1 MNNLFLY
8 VDNHYI
14 AAAIRDD
21 NDVMKPVLPKTEDEF
36 YSLFFFED
44 TDHNRI
50 SYGEANKPNYYKKV
64 PHYYGGI
71 FRLIADNSKTFTLFD
86 RKQTFDKVFKESG
99 ILREWKDAVGE
110 DRDASRG
117 EQVNGFSNLFGIFG
131 NRGNTVEKD
140 RGPRG
145 DRQVATYISFAAD
158 VDYASRNVF
167 VDNILS
173 QEGFNVRER
182 SVPIEHLALEHAL
195 RLKRV
200 KKEGCYLVLNAYNE
214 QLHFSL
220 YRHQKK
226 SFVRLG
232 ENTLPGMG
240 TDPRARALVED
251 VVDKINNVQHF
262 LTTPEEKEK
271 EYCNL
276 GQYTDQW
283 LRQLNVVQGGRP
295 LQLLDVRLS
304 VVPNVYSVAVT
315 AGEINGR
322 TKKIVAD
329 VVNEVNNFVA
339 KTLPSGENICS
350 ILFLGDGFVNEQFN
364 LTLARSYRLEKE
376 DFVHFRR
383 SDLPAIVSVY
393 RQINLNQ
400 FSAESQK
407 HKHRGEQELIALRN
421 AQAEAERVREA
432 RRQAEEKALA
442 EAAARKGKEAYF
454 KAMDEVDE
462 HERKKEWAQML
473 EAAKAALELLPEDQH
488 AKEKLQR
495 ATQLLAEA
503 KVRNEQYQQT
513 LTQAQAA
520 QARGDWQDALS
531 HAKAAL
537 NVFPDSKVAKQL
549 YEQLAQKIEQLAH
562 IREHFATATA
572 FEQQG
577 NYRKALE
584 ELEKV
589 QRIDRNHPDLQPRM
603 STCRLKISER
613 ERKIFAMK
621 EEYTRATGRN
631 EHVKAAEC
639 ARRLA
644 AFLDPEQQSEWIARE
659 EQHKR
664 AAEAEQKQ
672 KEFIDDCTKH
682 YNKAWFDEDWAT
694 FVRYAEEVLRCR
706 KDDELA
712 ERVERAK
719 IRVRA
724 ERDRRQFEEALER
737 VKVLIADRNY
747 EEARRLLNALK
758 ADATTPQ
765 QQEIVTRL
773 FKLIFE
779 KEDQNNGSSA
789 GPTQQQGRMAR
800 HFKRIFEEADQNN
813 GFAAITLPEKGIV
826 ARLFKRI
833 SEEADQNNGFFAGPT
848 QQPAGQ
854 LQQGKDQSPQPAGQ
868 SSGIDD
874 PEGFFGKR
882 EAPKPAA
889 RPKKADAETKPT
901 PDNKQKKGAKNETNK
916 GYSLDEFNF

>member
-14 AAAIRDD
+14 AAAIRDE

-50 SYGEANKPNYYKKV
+50 SYGEANKPNYYNNI

-71 FRLIADNSKTFTLFD
+71 FRLIADNSKTFKLFD
-86 RKQTFDKVFKESG
+86 RKQTFDKVFKEAG
-99 ILREWKDAVGE
+99 ILREWKDAVGK
-110 DRDASRG
+110 DCATRDG
-117 EQVNGFSNLFGIFG
+117 
-131 NRGNTVEKD
+131 
-140 RGPRG
+140 
-145 DRQVATYISFAAD
+145 RQVVTYISFAAD

-173 QEGFNVRER
+173 QERFNVRER

-220 YRHQKK
+220 YRHQNK

-304 VVPNVYSVAVT
+304 VVPNVYSVTVT

-322 TKKIVAD
+322 TEKIVAD

-364 LTLARSYRLEKE
+364 LTFARSYSLQKE
-376 DFVHFRR
+376 DFVHFKR

-421 AQAEAERVREA
+421 AQAEAERVQEA

-473 EAAKAALELLPEDQH
+473 EAAKAALKLLPEDQQ
-488 AKEKLQR
+488 AKEKIQR

-503 KVRNEQYQQT
+503 KVRNEQYQQA
-513 LTQAQAA
+513 LSQAQAA

-549 YEQLAQKIEQLAH
+549 YEQLAQKIELLAH

-589 QRIDRNHPDLQPRM
+589 QRKDRNHPELPQRM
-603 STCRLKISER
+603 ADCRLKIR
-613 ERKIFAMK
+613 EQ
-621 EEYTRATGRN
+621 EENILRVKQEYALSA
-631 EHVKAAEC
+631 EKDHEKAA
-639 ARRLA
+639 AYAHQLVSL
-644 AFLDPEQQSEWIARE
+644 LDVELQAEWIARE

-672 KEFIDDCTKH
+672 KEFIDDCTKR
-682 YNKAWFDEDWAT
+682 YNEAWFDGDWAA

-706 KDDELA
+706 KDEELA

-719 IRVRA
+719 KRVRA
-724 ERDRRQFEEALER
+724 ELDRQQFEEALKR

-758 ADATTPQ
+758 ADATTPEQ
-765 QQEIVTRL
+765 LQIVRNL
-773 FKLIFE
+773 FSRIFDE
-779 KEDQNNGSSA
+779 EDQKKDPS
-789 GPTQQQGRMAR
+789 
-800 HFKRIFEEADQNN
+800 
-813 GFAAITLPEKGIV
+813 PE
-826 ARLFKRI
+826 
-833 SEEADQNNGFFAGPT
+833 P
-848 QQPAGQ
+848 QQPA
-854 LQQGKDQSPQPAGQ
+854 DQP
-868 SSGIDD
+868 SGIHNFGD
-874 PEGFFGKR
+874 FFGER

-889 RPKKADAETKPT
+889 RPKKADAETKPA
-901 PDNKQKKGAKNETNK
+901 PDDKQKKGAKDETKKGFSLNEF
-916 GYSLDEFNF
+916 DF

>member
-14 AAAIRDD
+14 AAAIRDE
-21 NDVMKPVLPKTEDEF
+21 NDVMKPVLPKTEDDF

-50 SYGEANKPNYYKKV
+50 SYGEANKSNYYKKV

-99 ILREWKDAVGE
+99 ILREWKDAVGK
-110 DRDASRG
+110 DCATRDG
-117 EQVNGFSNLFGIFG
+117 
-131 NRGNTVEKD
+131 
-140 RGPRG
+140 
-145 DRQVATYISFAAD
+145 RQVVTYISFAAD

-173 QEGFNVRER
+173 QEKFNVRER

-214 QLHFSL
+214 QLHLSL

-232 ENTLPGMG
+232 ENMLLGMG
-240 TDPRARALVED
+240 TDPRVRALVED
-251 VVDKINNVQHF
+251 IVDKINNVQHF
-262 LTTPEEKEK
+262 LTTPEQKEK
-271 EYCNL
+271 EYRNL
-276 GQYTDQW
+276 MQYAPQW
-283 LRQLNVVQGGRP
+283 LRQLDAVQGGRP
-295 LQLLDVRLS
+295 LQLLDVRFS
-304 VVPNVYSVAVT
+304 VVPNVYSVTVT

-322 TKKIVAD
+322 TEKIVAD

-364 LTLARSYRLEKE
+364 LTLARSYRLQKE
-376 DFVHFRR
+376 DFVHFRH

-393 RQINLNQ
+393 RQINLDQ

-421 AQAEAERVREA
+421 AQAEAERVQEA

-473 EAAKAALELLPEDQH
+473 EAAKAALKLLPEDQQ
-488 AKEKLQR
+488 AKEKIQR

-503 KVRNEQYQQT
+503 KVRNEQYQQA
-513 LTQAQAA
+513 LSQAQAA
-520 QARGDWQDALS
+520 QVRGDWQDALS

-549 YEQLAQKIEQLAH
+549 YEQLAQKIELLAH

-603 STCRLKISER
+603 VDCRLKIR
-613 ERKIFAMK
+613 EQEEKILRVK
-621 EEYTRATGRN
+621 QEYALSADQH
-631 EHVKAAEC
+631 EHEKAA
-639 ARRLA
+639 AYAHQLVSL
-644 AFLDPEQQSEWIARE
+644 LDVELQAEWIARE
-659 EQHKR
+659 EEHKKALETEKR
-664 AAEAEQKQ
+664 QQERLAEYK
-672 KEFIDDCTKH
+672 KE
-682 YNKAWFDEDWAT
+682 YNKAWFDDDYAR
-694 FVRYAEEVLRCR
+694 FIRYAEEALRIQP
-706 KDDELA
+706 DAELA

-719 IRVRA
+719 
-724 ERDRRQFEEALER
+724 ERLQSEQNHRKFEESIAK
-737 VKVLIADRNY
+737 VKIMIADRHY
-747 EEARRLLNALK
+747 REARTFLEALK
-758 ADATTPQ
+758 ADALAPEQ
-765 QQEIVTRL
+765 LKIVSNL
-773 FKLIFE
+773 F
-779 KEDQNNGSSA
+779 S
-789 GPTQQQGRMAR
+789 
-800 HFKRIFEEADQNN
+800 RIFEEEDRNSRTKPDSVQSHTRITGFSPAVDPFFEKESAKRPEPKSDDDFFDNRAAQNK
-813 GFAAITLPEKGIV
+813 EK
-826 ARLFKRI
+826 KNK
-833 SEEADQNNGFFAGPT
+833 SEED
-848 QQPAGQ
+848 
-854 LQQGKDQSPQPAGQ
+854 
-868 SSGIDD
+868 
-874 PEGFFGKR
+874 KR
-882 EAPKPAA
+882 
-889 RPKKADAETKPT
+889 
-901 PDNKQKKGAKNETNK
+901 
-916 GYSLDEFNF
+916 GYSLTDFDF

>member
-71 FRLIADNSKTFTLFD
+71 FRLIADNSKTFKLFD

-117 EQVNGFSNLFGIFG
+117 EQVNGVSNVFGLLFRKNVDTAG
-131 NRGNTVEKD
+131 KD
-140 RGPRG
+140 RAPRG
-145 DRQVATYISFAAD
+145 DCQVPTYISFAAD

-232 ENTLPGMG
+232 ENTLLGMG

-283 LRQLNVVQGGRP
+283 LRQLNAVQGGHP

-315 AGEINGR
+315 AGEVNGR

-339 KTLPSGENICS
+339 KTLSSGENICS

-495 ATQLLAEA
+495 ATHLLAEA
-503 KVRNEQYQQT
+503 KVRNEQYQQA

-603 STCRLKISER
+603 STCRLKISEQ
-613 ERKIFAMK
+613 
-621 EEYTRATGRN
+621 EENILRVKQEYVLSADRQ
-631 EHVKAAEC
+631 EHEKAA
-639 ARRLA
+639 AYAHQLVA
-644 AFLDPEQQSEWIARE
+644 LLDVEFQAEWIARE
-659 EQHKR
+659 EQHKKALETEKQQQER
-664 AAEAEQKQ
+664 LAEYR
-672 KEFIDDCTKH
+672 KE
-682 YNKAWFDEDWAT
+682 YNNAWFDGDYAH
-694 FVRYAEEVLRCR
+694 FIRYAEEALLIQPNA
-706 KDDELA
+706 ELA

-719 IRVRA
+719 
-724 ERDRRQFEEALER
+724 ERLQSEQDRQKFEEGIKK
-737 VKVLIADRNY
+737 VKIMIADRHY
-747 EEARRLLNALK
+747 QEARTLLKALK
-758 ADATTPQ
+758 AYATTPEQ
-765 QQEIVTRL
+765 LQIVRSL
-773 FKLIFE
+773 F
-779 KEDQNNGSSA
+779 S
-789 GPTQQQGRMAR
+789 
-800 HFKRIFEEADQNN
+800 RIFEEEDRNSRKKPELFRNYRRVSGFSSDEDPFFGEESAKRPEPKADDDFFGNRAAQNK
-813 GFAAITLPEKGIV
+813 EK
-826 ARLFKRI
+826 KNE
-833 SEEADQNNGFFAGPT
+833 SEEDKSGFSPADF
-848 QQPAGQ
+848 
-854 LQQGKDQSPQPAGQ
+854 
-868 SSGIDD
+868 
-874 PEGFFGKR
+874 
-882 EAPKPAA
+882 
-889 RPKKADAETKPT
+889 
-901 PDNKQKKGAKNETNK
+901 
-916 GYSLDEFNF
+916 EF

>member
-71 FRLIADNSKTFTLFD
+71 FRLIADNSKTFKLFD
-86 RKQTFDKVFKESG
+86 RKQTFDKVFKEAG

-110 DRDASRG
+110 DRDASSG
-117 EQVNGFSNLFGIFG
+117 EQVNGLSNLYGLFG
-131 NRGNTVEKD
+131 NRGYTAGKD
-140 RGPRG
+140 RAPRG
-145 DRQVATYISFAAD
+145 DRQVVTYISFAAD

-276 GQYTDQW
+276 GQYTDEW
-283 LRQLNVVQGGRP
+283 LRQLDAVQGGRP
-295 LQLLDVRLS
+295 LHLLDVRLS

-322 TKKIVAD
+322 TEKIVAD

-364 LTLARSYRLEKE
+364 LILARSYRLQKE
-376 DFVHFRR
+376 DFVHFKR

-393 RQINLNQ
+393 RQINLDQ

-462 HERKKEWAQML
+462 HERKKEWVQML
-473 EAAKAALELLPEDQH
+473 EAAKAALELLPKDQH
-488 AKEKLQR
+488 AEEKLQR
-495 ATQLLAEA
+495 ATHLLAEA

-589 QRIDRNHPDLQPRM
+589 QRIDRNHPELPQRM
-603 STCRLKISER
+603 ANCRLKISEQ
-613 ERKIFAMK
+613 
-621 EEYTRATGRN
+621 EENILRVKQEYALSADRQ
-631 EHVKAAEC
+631 EHEKAA
-639 ARRLA
+639 AYAHQLVA
-644 AFLDPEQQSEWIARE
+644 LLDVEFQAEWIARE

-672 KEFIDDCTKH
+672 KEFIDDCTKR
-682 YNKAWFDEDWAT
+682 YNEAWFDGDWAA

-706 KDDELA
+706 KDEELA

-719 IRVRA
+719 KRVRA
-724 ERDRRQFEEALER
+724 ELDRQQFEEALKR

-758 ADATTPQ
+758 ADATTPEQ
-765 QQEIVTRL
+765 LQIVRNL
-773 FKLIFE
+773 FSRIFDE
-779 KEDQNNGSSA
+779 EDQKKDPS
-789 GPTQQQGRMAR
+789 
-800 HFKRIFEEADQNN
+800 
-813 GFAAITLPEKGIV
+813 PE
-826 ARLFKRI
+826 
-833 SEEADQNNGFFAGPT
+833 PP
-848 QQPAGQ
+848 QQPA
-854 LQQGKDQSPQPAGQ
+854 DQP
-868 SSGIDD
+868 SGIHNFGD
-874 PEGFFGKR
+874 FFGER

-889 RPKKADAETKPT
+889 RPKKADAETKPA
-901 PDNKQKKGAKNETNK
+901 PDEKQKKGAKDETKKGFSLNEF
-916 GYSLDEFNF
+916 DF

>member
-71 FRLIADNSKTFTLFD
+71 FRLIADNSKTFKLFD

-110 DRDASRG
+110 DRDASSG
-117 EQVNGFSNLFGIFG
+117 EQVNGFSNLFGFFG
-131 NRGNTVEKD
+131 NRGYTTGKD
-140 RGPRG
+140 RAPRG
-145 DRQVATYISFAAD
+145 GRQVATYISFAAD

-173 QEGFNVRER
+173 QEGFNVCER

-240 TDPRARALVED
+240 TDPRVRALVED
-251 VVDKINNVQHF
+251 IVDKINNVQHF
-262 LTTPEEKEK
+262 LTTPEQKEK
-271 EYCNL
+271 EYYNL
-276 GQYTDQW
+276 MQYAPQW
-283 LRQLNVVQGGRP
+283 LRQLDAVQGGRP

-304 VVPNVYSVAVT
+304 VVPNVYSVTVT

-322 TKKIVAD
+322 TEKIVAD

-364 LTLARSYRLEKE
+364 LTFARSYSLQKE
-376 DFVHFRR
+376 DFVHFKR

-432 RRQAEEKALA
+432 RRQAEEKALV

-589 QRIDRNHPDLQPRM
+589 QRIDRNHPDLPQRM
-603 STCRLKISER
+603 ANCRLKISEQ
-613 ERKIFAMK
+613 
-621 EEYTRATGRN
+621 EENILRLKQEYDLSADRQ
-631 EHVKAAEC
+631 EHEKAA
-639 ARRLA
+639 AYAHQLVA
-644 AFLDPEQQSEWIARE
+644 LLDVELQAEWIARE
-659 EQHKR
+659 EQHKKALETEKQQQER
-664 AAEAEQKQ
+664 LAEYR
-672 KEFIDDCTKH
+672 KE
-682 YNKAWFDEDWAT
+682 YNKAWFDGDYAH
-694 FVRYAEEVLRCR
+694 FIRYAEEALRIQP
-706 KDDELA
+706 DAELA

-719 IRVRA
+719 
-724 ERDRRQFEEALER
+724 ERLQSEQDRRKFEEAIAK
-737 VKVLIADRNY
+737 VKIMIADRHY
-747 EEARRLLNALK
+747 PEARTLLEALK
-758 ADATTPQ
+758 ADATAPEQLQVVRT
-765 QQEIVTRL
+765 L
-773 FKLIFE
+773 F
-779 KEDQNNGSSA
+779 S
-789 GPTQQQGRMAR
+789 
-800 HFKRIFEEADQNN
+800 RIFEEGDRINRKKPDLFRNYRRIAGFSSDEKSFFREESAKRPEPKADDDFFSNRAAQNK
-813 GFAAITLPEKGIV
+813 EK
-826 ARLFKRI
+826 KNE
-833 SEEADQNNGFFAGPT
+833 SEEDKSGFSPADF
-848 QQPAGQ
+848 
-854 LQQGKDQSPQPAGQ
+854 
-868 SSGIDD
+868 
-874 PEGFFGKR
+874 
-882 EAPKPAA
+882 
-889 RPKKADAETKPT
+889 
-901 PDNKQKKGAKNETNK
+901 
-916 GYSLDEFNF
+916 EF

>member
-86 RKQTFDKVFKESG
+86 RKQTFDKVFKEAG

-110 DRDASRG
+110 DRDASSG
-117 EQVNGFSNLFGIFG
+117 EQVDGFSNLYGLLFRKNVDTAG
-131 NRGNTVEKD
+131 KD
-140 RGPRG
+140 RSPRG

-240 TDPRARALVED
+240 TDPRVRALVED
-251 VVDKINNVQHF
+251 IVDKINNVQHF
-262 LTTPEEKEK
+262 LTTPEQKEK
-271 EYCNL
+271 EYYNL
-276 GQYTDQW
+276 MQYAPQW
-283 LRQLNVVQGGRP
+283 LRQLDAVQGGRP

-304 VVPNVYSVAVT
+304 VVPNVYSVTVT

-322 TKKIVAD
+322 TEKIVAD

-364 LTLARSYRLEKE
+364 LTFARSYSLQKE
-376 DFVHFRR
+376 DFVHFKR

-421 AQAEAERVREA
+421 AQAEADRVREA

-495 ATQLLAEA
+495 ATHLLAEA

-613 ERKIFAMK
+613 ESEILAMK
-621 EEYTRATGRN
+621 QEYARAADRHDH
-631 EHVKAAEC
+631 EKAAEC

-672 KEFIDDCTKH
+672 KEFIDDCTKR
-682 YNKAWFDEDWAT
+682 YNKAWFDGDWAT

-706 KDDELA
+706 KDEELA

-719 IRVRA
+719 ERVRA
-724 ERDRRQFEEALER
+724 EQDRRQFEEALKR
-737 VKVLIADRNY
+737 VKVLIADRSY
-747 EEARRLLNALK
+747 EEAKKLLKALK
-758 ADATTPQ
+758 ADATAPQ
-765 QQEIVTRL
+765 QQGNVTRL
-773 FKLIFE
+773 FQRIFDE
-779 KEDQNNGSSA
+779 EDQNNGFS
-789 GPTQQQGRMAR
+789 P
-800 HFKRIFEEADQNN
+800 D
-813 GFAAITLPEKGIV
+813 P
-826 ARLFKRI
+826 
-833 SEEADQNNGFFAGPT
+833 P
-848 QQPAGQ
+848 QQPADRP
-854 LQQGKDQSPQPAGQ
+854 QQGKDQSPQPADQ
-868 SSGIDD
+868 PSGIHDLED
-874 PEGFFGKR
+874 FFDKR
-882 EAPKPAA
+882 ERPKPAA
-889 RPKKADAETKPT
+889 RPKKADAETKPA
-901 PDNKQKKGAKNETNK
+901 PEDKQKKDAKNEPKK
-916 GYSLDEFNF
+916 GFSLDEFNF

>member
-1 MNNLFLY
+1 M
-8 VDNHYI
+8 V
-14 AAAIRDD
+14 
-21 NDVMKPVLPKTEDEF
+21 
-36 YSLFFFED
+36 S
-44 TDHNRI
+44 
-50 SYGEANKPNYYKKV
+50 
-64 PHYYGGI
+64 
-71 FRLIADNSKTFTLFD
+71 
-86 RKQTFDKVFKESG
+86 SG
-99 ILREWKDAVGE
+99 IGGYTAG
-110 DRDASRG
+110 
-117 EQVNGFSNLFGIFG
+117 
-131 NRGNTVEKD
+131 KD
-140 RGPRG
+140 RAPRG
-145 DRQVATYISFAAD
+145 DRQVVTYISFAAD

-276 GQYTDQW
+276 GQYTDEW
-283 LRQLNVVQGGRP
+283 LRQLDAVQGGRP
-295 LQLLDVRLS
+295 LHLLDVRLS

-322 TKKIVAD
+322 TEKIVAD

-364 LTLARSYRLEKE
+364 LILARSYRLQKE
-376 DFVHFRR
+376 DFVHFKR

-393 RQINLNQ
+393 RQINLDQ

-462 HERKKEWAQML
+462 HERKKEWVQML
-473 EAAKAALELLPEDQH
+473 EAAKAALELLPKDQH
-488 AKEKLQR
+488 AEEKLQR
-495 ATQLLAEA
+495 ATHLLAEA

-589 QRIDRNHPDLQPRM
+589 QRIDRNHPELPQRM
-603 STCRLKISER
+603 ANCRLKISEQ
-613 ERKIFAMK
+613 
-621 EEYTRATGRN
+621 EENILRVKQEYALSADRQ
-631 EHVKAAEC
+631 EHEKAA
-639 ARRLA
+639 AYAHQLVA
-644 AFLDPEQQSEWIARE
+644 LLDVEFQAEWIARE

-672 KEFIDDCTKH
+672 KEFIDDCTKR
-682 YNKAWFDEDWAT
+682 YNEAWFDGDWAA

-706 KDDELA
+706 KDEELA

-719 IRVRA
+719 KRVRA
-724 ERDRRQFEEALER
+724 ELDRQQFEEALKR

-758 ADATTPQ
+758 ADATTPEQ
-765 QQEIVTRL
+765 LQIVRNL
-773 FKLIFE
+773 FSRIFDE
-779 KEDQNNGSSA
+779 EDQKKDPS
-789 GPTQQQGRMAR
+789 
-800 HFKRIFEEADQNN
+800 
-813 GFAAITLPEKGIV
+813 PE
-826 ARLFKRI
+826 
-833 SEEADQNNGFFAGPT
+833 PP
-848 QQPAGQ
+848 QQPA
-854 LQQGKDQSPQPAGQ
+854 DQP
-868 SSGIDD
+868 SGIHNFGD
-874 PEGFFGKR
+874 FFGER

-889 RPKKADAETKPT
+889 RPKKADAETKPA
-901 PDNKQKKGAKNETNK
+901 PDEKQKKGAKDETKKGFSLNEF
-916 GYSLDEFNF
+916 DF

>member
-86 RKQTFDKVFKESG
+86 RKQTFDKVFKEAG

-110 DRDASRG
+110 DRDASSG
-117 EQVNGFSNLFGIFG
+117 EQVDGFSNLYGLLFRKNVDTAG
-131 NRGNTVEKD
+131 KD
-140 RGPRG
+140 RSPRG

-240 TDPRARALVED
+240 TDPRVRALVED
-251 VVDKINNVQHF
+251 IVDKINNVQHF
-262 LTTPEEKEK
+262 LTTPEQKEK
-271 EYCNL
+271 EYYNL
-276 GQYTDQW
+276 MQYAPQW
-283 LRQLNVVQGGRP
+283 LRQLDAVQGGRP

-304 VVPNVYSVAVT
+304 VVPNVYSVTVT

-322 TKKIVAD
+322 TEKIVAD

-350 ILFLGDGFVNEQFN
+350 ILFLGNGFVNEQFN
-364 LTLARSYRLEKE
+364 LTFARSYSLQKE
-376 DFVHFRR
+376 DFVHFKR

-421 AQAEAERVREA
+421 AQAEADRVREA

-495 ATQLLAEA
+495 ATHLLAEA

-613 ERKIFAMK
+613 ESEILAMK
-621 EEYTRATGRN
+621 QEYARAADRHDH
-631 EHVKAAEC
+631 EKAAEC

-644 AFLDPEQQSEWIARE
+644 AFPDTEEQSEWIARE

-672 KEFIDDCTKH
+672 KEFIDDCTKR
-682 YNKAWFDEDWAT
+682 YNKAWFDGDWAA

-706 KDDELA
+706 KDEELA

-719 IRVRA
+719 ERVRA
-724 ERDRRQFEEALER
+724 ERDRRQFEQALER
-737 VKVLIADRNY
+737 AKVLITDGSYR
-747 EEARRLLNALK
+747 EARRLLEALK
-758 ADATTPQ
+758 ADAITPQ
-765 QQEIVTRL
+765 QQESVTRL

-779 KEDQNNGSSA
+779 KEDQNNG
-789 GPTQQQGRMAR
+789 
-800 HFKRIFEEADQNN
+800 
-813 GFAAITLPEKGIV
+813 
-826 ARLFKRI
+826 
-833 SEEADQNNGFFAGPT
+833 FFAGPT
-848 QQPAGQ
+848 QPPAGQ
-854 LQQGKDQSPQPAGQ
+854 PQQGKDQSQQPADQ
-868 SSGIDD
+868 SSGKG
-874 PEGFFGKR
+874 GFFDPFFGR

-889 RPKKADAETKPT
+889 RPEKADAEAKPV
-901 PDNKQKKGAKNETNK
+901 PDNKQKKGPKNETNK
-916 GYSLDEFNF
+916 GYSLNEFDF

>member
-21 NDVMKPVLPKTEDEF
+21 NDVMKPVLPKTEDDF

-71 FRLIADNSKTFTLFD
+71 FRLIADNSKTFTLFN
-86 RKQTFDKVFKESG
+86 RKQTFDKVFKEAG

-110 DRDASRG
+110 DCDASSG
-117 EQVNGFSNLFGIFG
+117 EQV
-131 NRGNTVEKD
+131 
-140 RGPRG
+140 P
-145 DRQVATYISFAAD
+145 TYISFAAD

-173 QEGFNVRER
+173 QEGFNVCER

-195 RLKRV
+195 RLKRA

-226 SFVRLG
+226 SFVRLE

-364 LTLARSYRLEKE
+364 LTLARSYRLQKE
-376 DFVHFRR
+376 DFVHFKR

-473 EAAKAALELLPEDQH
+473 EAAKAALKLLPEDQQ
-488 AKEKLQR
+488 AKEKIQR

-503 KVRNEQYQQT
+503 KVRNEQYQQA
-513 LTQAQAA
+513 LSQAQAA

-549 YEQLAQKIEQLAH
+549 YEQLAQKIELLAH

-589 QRIDRNHPDLQPRM
+589 QRIDRNHPELPQRM
-603 STCRLKISER
+603 ANCRLKISEQ
-613 ERKIFAMK
+613 
-621 EEYTRATGRN
+621 EENILRVKQEYALSA
-631 EHVKAAEC
+631 EKDHEKAA
-639 ARRLA
+639 AYAHQLVA
-644 AFLDPEQQSEWIARE
+644 LLDPEFQAEWIARE
-659 EQHKR
+659 EQHKKALETEKQQQER
-664 AAEAEQKQ
+664 LAEYR
-672 KEFIDDCTKH
+672 KE
-682 YNKAWFDEDWAT
+682 YNNAWFDEDYAH
-694 FVRYAEEVLRCR
+694 FIRYAEEALRIQPNA
-706 KDDELA
+706 ELA

-719 IRVRA
+719 
-724 ERDRRQFEEALER
+724 ERLQSEQDRQKFEEGIKK
-737 VKVLIADRNY
+737 VKIMIADRHY
-747 EEARRLLNALK
+747 QEARTLLEALK
-758 ADATTPQ
+758 AYATTPEQ
-765 QQEIVTRL
+765 LQIVRSL
-773 FKLIFE
+773 F
-779 KEDQNNGSSA
+779 S
-789 GPTQQQGRMAR
+789 
-800 HFKRIFEEADQNN
+800 RIFEEEDRNSRKKPELFRNYRRIAGFSSDEDPFFGEESAKRPEPKADDDFFGNRAAQNK
-813 GFAAITLPEKGIV
+813 EK
-826 ARLFKRI
+826 KNE
-833 SEEADQNNGFFAGPT
+833 SEEDKSGFSPADF
-848 QQPAGQ
+848 
-854 LQQGKDQSPQPAGQ
+854 
-868 SSGIDD
+868 
-874 PEGFFGKR
+874 
-882 EAPKPAA
+882 
-889 RPKKADAETKPT
+889 
-901 PDNKQKKGAKNETNK
+901 
-916 GYSLDEFNF
+916 EF

>member
-71 FRLIADNSKTFTLFD
+71 FRLIADNSKTFKLFD
-86 RKQTFDKVFKESG
+86 RKQTFDKVFKEAG

-117 EQVNGFSNLFGIFG
+117 EQVNGVSNLFGIFG
-131 NRGNTVEKD
+131 NRGYTTGKD
-140 RGPRG
+140 RAPGG

-240 TDPRARALVED
+240 TDPRVRALVED
-251 VVDKINNVQHF
+251 IVDKINNVQHF

-304 VVPNVYSVAVT
+304 VVPNVYSVTVT

-322 TKKIVAD
+322 TEKIVAD

-421 AQAEAERVREA
+421 AQAEADRVREA
-432 RRQAEEKALA
+432 RRQAEEKALV

-503 KVRNEQYQQT
+503 KVRNEQYQLT

-589 QRIDRNHPDLQPRM
+589 QRIDRNHPDLPQRM
-603 STCRLKISER
+603 ANCRLKISE
-613 ERKIFAMK
+613 
-621 EEYTRATGRN
+621 
-631 EHVKAAEC
+631 KAA
-639 ARRLA
+639 AYAHQLVA
-644 AFLDPEQQSEWIARE
+644 LLDVEFQAEWIARE
-659 EQHKR
+659 EQHKKALETEKQQQER
-664 AAEAEQKQ
+664 LAEYR
-672 KEFIDDCTKH
+672 KE
-682 YNKAWFDEDWAT
+682 YNNAWFDGDYAH
-694 FVRYAEEVLRCR
+694 FIRYAEEALLIQPNA
-706 KDDELA
+706 ELA

-719 IRVRA
+719 
-724 ERDRRQFEEALER
+724 ERLQSEQDRQKFEEGIKK
-737 VKVLIADRNY
+737 VKIMIADRHY
-747 EEARRLLNALK
+747 QEARTLLEGLK
-758 ADATTPQ
+758 AYATAPEQ
-765 QQEIVTRL
+765 LQVVRSL
-773 FKLIFE
+773 F
-779 KEDQNNGSSA
+779 S
-789 GPTQQQGRMAR
+789 
-800 HFKRIFEEADQNN
+800 RIFEEEDRNSRKKPDLFRNYRRIAGFSSDEDPFFGEESAKRPEPKAGDDFFSNRVVQNK
-813 GFAAITLPEKGIV
+813 EK
-826 ARLFKRI
+826 KNE
-833 SEEADQNNGFFAGPT
+833 SEEDKRGITG
-848 QQPAGQ
+848 
-854 LQQGKDQSPQPAGQ
+854 LSPEEN
-868 SSGIDD
+868 S
-874 PEGFFGKR
+874 FFGNESAKR
-882 EAPKPAA
+882 PEP
-889 RPKKADAETKPT
+889 KADDDFFSNRAAQ
-901 PDNKQKKGAKNETNK
+901 NKEKKNESEEDK
-916 GYSLDEFNF
+916 SGFSPADFEF

>member
-50 SYGEANKPNYYKKV
+50 SYGEANKPNYYMKV

-71 FRLIADNSKTFTLFD
+71 FRLIADNSKTFKLFD
-86 RKQTFDKVFKESG
+86 RKQTFDKVFKEAG

-117 EQVNGFSNLFGIFG
+117 EQVNGFSNLLGFFRKNVDTAG
-131 NRGNTVEKD
+131 KD
-140 RGPRG
+140 RAPRG
-145 DRQVATYISFAAD
+145 DCQVPTYISFAAD

-173 QEGFNVRER
+173 QEGFNVCER

-240 TDPRARALVED
+240 TDPRVRALVED
-251 VVDKINNVQHF
+251 IVDKINNVQHF
-262 LTTPEEKEK
+262 LTTPEQKEK
-271 EYCNL
+271 EYYNL
-276 GQYTDQW
+276 MQYAPQW
-283 LRQLNVVQGGRP
+283 LRQLDAVQGGRP

-304 VVPNVYSVAVT
+304 VVPNVYSVTVT

-322 TKKIVAD
+322 TEKIVAD

-364 LTLARSYRLEKE
+364 LTFARSYSLQKE
-376 DFVHFRR
+376 DFVHFKR

-473 EAAKAALELLPEDQH
+473 EAAKAALKLLPEDQQ
-488 AKEKLQR
+488 AKEKIQR

-503 KVRNEQYQQT
+503 KVRNEQYQQA
-513 LTQAQAA
+513 LSQAQAA

-549 YEQLAQKIEQLAH
+549 YEQLAQKIELLAH

-589 QRIDRNHPDLQPRM
+589 QRKDRNHPELPQRM
-603 STCRLKISER
+603 ADCRLKIR
-613 ERKIFAMK
+613 EQ
-621 EEYTRATGRN
+621 EENILRVKQEYALSA
-631 EHVKAAEC
+631 EKDHEKAA
-639 ARRLA
+639 AYAHQLVSL
-644 AFLDPEQQSEWIARE
+644 LDVELQAEWIARE

-672 KEFIDDCTKH
+672 KEFIDDCTKR
-682 YNKAWFDEDWAT
+682 YNEAWFDGDWAA

-706 KDDELA
+706 KDEELA

-719 IRVRA
+719 KRVRA
-724 ERDRRQFEEALER
+724 ELDRQQFEEALKR

-758 ADATTPQ
+758 ADATTPEQ
-765 QQEIVTRL
+765 LQIVRNL
-773 FKLIFE
+773 FSRIFDE
-779 KEDQNNGSSA
+779 EDQKKDPS
-789 GPTQQQGRMAR
+789 
-800 HFKRIFEEADQNN
+800 
-813 GFAAITLPEKGIV
+813 PE
-826 ARLFKRI
+826 
-833 SEEADQNNGFFAGPT
+833 P
-848 QQPAGQ
+848 QQPA
-854 LQQGKDQSPQPAGQ
+854 DQP
-868 SSGIDD
+868 SGIHNFGD
-874 PEGFFGKR
+874 FFGER

-889 RPKKADAETKPT
+889 RPKKADAETKPA
-901 PDNKQKKGAKNETNK
+901 PDDKQKKGAKDETKKGFSLNEF
-916 GYSLDEFNF
+916 DF

>member
-1 MNNLFLY
+1 MPRRAPCCFGEKKELRSLTLMNNLFLY

-21 NDVMKPVLPKTEDEF
+21 NDVMKPVLPKTEDDF

-64 PHYYGGI
+64 PHYYGRI

-110 DRDASRG
+110 DCDASSG
-117 EQVNGFSNLFGIFG
+117 EQV
-131 NRGNTVEKD
+131 
-140 RGPRG
+140 P
-145 DRQVATYISFAAD
+145 TYISFAAD

-220 YRHQKK
+220 YRHQKQ
-226 SFVRLG
+226 SFVRLE

-364 LTLARSYRLEKE
+364 LTLARSYRLQKE
-376 DFVHFRR
+376 DFVHFKR

-473 EAAKAALELLPEDQH
+473 EAAKAALKLLPEDQQ
-488 AKEKLQR
+488 AKEKIQR

-503 KVRNEQYQQT
+503 KVRNEQYQQA
-513 LTQAQAA
+513 LSQAQAA

-549 YEQLAQKIEQLAH
+549 YEQLAQKIELLAH

-589 QRIDRNHPDLQPRM
+589 QRIDRNHPELPQRM
-603 STCRLKISER
+603 ANCRLKISEQ
-613 ERKIFAMK
+613 
-621 EEYTRATGRN
+621 EENILRVKQEYALSA
-631 EHVKAAEC
+631 EKDHEKAA
-639 ARRLA
+639 AYAHQLVA
-644 AFLDPEQQSEWIARE
+644 LLDPEFQAEWIARE
-659 EQHKR
+659 EQHKKALETEKQQQER
-664 AAEAEQKQ
+664 LAEYR
-672 KEFIDDCTKH
+672 KE
-682 YNKAWFDEDWAT
+682 YNNAWFDEDYAH
-694 FVRYAEEVLRCR
+694 FIRYAEEALRIQPNA
-706 KDDELA
+706 ELA

-719 IRVRA
+719 
-724 ERDRRQFEEALER
+724 ERLQSEQDRQKFEEGIKK
-737 VKVLIADRNY
+737 VKIMIADRHY
-747 EEARRLLNALK
+747 QEARTLLEALK
-758 ADATTPQ
+758 AYATTPEQ
-765 QQEIVTRL
+765 LQIVRSL
-773 FKLIFE
+773 F
-779 KEDQNNGSSA
+779 S
-789 GPTQQQGRMAR
+789 
-800 HFKRIFEEADQNN
+800 RIFEEEDRNSRKKPELFRNYRRIAGFSSDEDPFFGEESAKRPEPKADDDFFGNRAAQNK
-813 GFAAITLPEKGIV
+813 EK
-826 ARLFKRI
+826 KNE
-833 SEEADQNNGFFAGPT
+833 SEEDKSGFSPADF
-848 QQPAGQ
+848 
-854 LQQGKDQSPQPAGQ
+854 
-868 SSGIDD
+868 
-874 PEGFFGKR
+874 
-882 EAPKPAA
+882 
-889 RPKKADAETKPT
+889 
-901 PDNKQKKGAKNETNK
+901 
-916 GYSLDEFNF
+916 EF

>member
-14 AAAIRDD
+14 AAAIRDE
-21 NDVMKPVLPKTEDEF
+21 NDVMKPVLPKTEDDF

-50 SYGEANKPNYYKKV
+50 SYGEANKSNYYKKV

-99 ILREWKDAVGE
+99 ILREWKDAVGK
-110 DRDASRG
+110 DCATRDG
-117 EQVNGFSNLFGIFG
+117 
-131 NRGNTVEKD
+131 
-140 RGPRG
+140 
-145 DRQVATYISFAAD
+145 RQVVTYISFAAD

-173 QEGFNVRER
+173 QEKFNVRER

-232 ENTLPGMG
+232 ENMLLGMG
-240 TDPRARALVED
+240 TDPRVRALVED
-251 VVDKINNVQHF
+251 IVDKINNVQHF
-262 LTTPEEKEK
+262 LTTPEQKEK
-271 EYCNL
+271 EYRNL
-276 GQYTDQW
+276 MQYAPQW
-283 LRQLNVVQGGRP
+283 LRQLDAVQGGRP
-295 LQLLDVRLS
+295 LQLLDVRFS
-304 VVPNVYSVAVT
+304 VVPNVYSVTVT

-322 TKKIVAD
+322 TEKIVAD

-364 LTLARSYRLEKE
+364 LTLARSYRLQKE
-376 DFVHFRR
+376 DFVHFRH

-393 RQINLNQ
+393 RQINLDQ

-421 AQAEAERVREA
+421 AQAEAERVQEA

-473 EAAKAALELLPEDQH
+473 EAAKAALKLLPEDQQ
-488 AKEKLQR
+488 AKEKIQR

-503 KVRNEQYQQT
+503 KVRNEQYQQA
-513 LTQAQAA
+513 LSQAQAA

-549 YEQLAQKIEQLAH
+549 YEQLAQKIELLAH

-603 STCRLKISER
+603 VDCRLKIR
-613 ERKIFAMK
+613 EQEEKILRVK
-621 EEYTRATGRN
+621 QEYALSADQH
-631 EHVKAAEC
+631 EHEKAA
-639 ARRLA
+639 AYAHQLVSL
-644 AFLDPEQQSEWIARE
+644 LDVELQAEWIARE
-659 EQHKR
+659 EEHKKALETEKR
-664 AAEAEQKQ
+664 QQERLAEYK
-672 KEFIDDCTKH
+672 KE
-682 YNKAWFDEDWAT
+682 YNKAWFDDDYAR
-694 FVRYAEEVLRCR
+694 FIRYAEEALRIQP
-706 KDDELA
+706 DAELA

-719 IRVRA
+719 
-724 ERDRRQFEEALER
+724 ERLQSEQNHRKFEESIAK
-737 VKVLIADRNY
+737 VKIMIADRHY
-747 EEARRLLNALK
+747 REARTFLEALK
-758 ADATTPQ
+758 ADALAPEQ
-765 QQEIVTRL
+765 LKIVSNL
-773 FKLIFE
+773 F
-779 KEDQNNGSSA
+779 S
-789 GPTQQQGRMAR
+789 
-800 HFKRIFEEADQNN
+800 RIFEEEDRNSRTKPDSVQSHTRITGFSPAVDPFFEKESAKRPEPKSDDDFFDNRAAQNK
-813 GFAAITLPEKGIV
+813 EK
-826 ARLFKRI
+826 KNK
-833 SEEADQNNGFFAGPT
+833 SEED
-848 QQPAGQ
+848 
-854 LQQGKDQSPQPAGQ
+854 K
-868 SSGIDD
+868 SGYALTDFD
-874 PEGFFGKR
+874 F
-882 EAPKPAA
+882 
-889 RPKKADAETKPT
+889 
-901 PDNKQKKGAKNETNK
+901 
-916 GYSLDEFNF
+916 

>member
-71 FRLIADNSKTFTLFD
+71 FRLIADNSKTFKLFD
-86 RKQTFDKVFKESG
+86 RKQTFDKVFKEAG

-117 EQVNGFSNLFGIFG
+117 EQVNGVSNLFGIFG
-131 NRGNTVEKD
+131 NRGYTTGKD
-140 RGPRG
+140 RAPGG

-240 TDPRARALVED
+240 TDPRVRALVED
-251 VVDKINNVQHF
+251 IVDKINNVQHF

-304 VVPNVYSVAVT
+304 VVPNVYSVTVT

-322 TKKIVAD
+322 TEKIVAD

-421 AQAEAERVREA
+421 AQAEADRVREA
-432 RRQAEEKALA
+432 RRQA
-442 EAAARKGKEAYF
+442 
-454 KAMDEVDE
+454 
-462 HERKKEWAQML
+462 
-473 EAAKAALELLPEDQH
+473 
-488 AKEKLQR
+488 
-495 ATQLLAEA
+495 
-503 KVRNEQYQQT
+503 
-513 LTQAQAA
+513 
-520 QARGDWQDALS
+520 
-531 HAKAAL
+531 
-537 NVFPDSKVAKQL
+537 
-549 YEQLAQKIEQLAH
+549 
-562 IREHFATATA
+562 
-572 FEQQG
+572 
-577 NYRKALE
+577 
-584 ELEKV
+584 
-589 QRIDRNHPDLQPRM
+589 
-603 STCRLKISER
+603 
-613 ERKIFAMK
+613 
-621 EEYTRATGRN
+621 
-631 EHVKAAEC
+631 
-639 ARRLA
+639 
-644 AFLDPEQQSEWIARE
+644 
-659 EQHKR
+659 
-664 AAEAEQKQ
+664 
-672 KEFIDDCTKH
+672 
-682 YNKAWFDEDWAT
+682 
-694 FVRYAEEVLRCR
+694 
-706 KDDELA
+706 
-712 ERVERAK
+712 
-719 IRVRA
+719 
-724 ERDRRQFEEALER
+724 
-737 VKVLIADRNY
+737 
-747 EEARRLLNALK
+747 
-758 ADATTPQ
+758 
-765 QQEIVTRL
+765 
-773 FKLIFE
+773 
-779 KEDQNNGSSA
+779 
-789 GPTQQQGRMAR
+789 
-800 HFKRIFEEADQNN
+800 
-813 GFAAITLPEKGIV
+813 
-826 ARLFKRI
+826 
-833 SEEADQNNGFFAGPT
+833 
-848 QQPAGQ
+848 
-854 LQQGKDQSPQPAGQ
+854 
-868 SSGIDD
+868 
-874 PEGFFGKR
+874 
-882 EAPKPAA
+882 
-889 RPKKADAETKPT
+889 
-901 PDNKQKKGAKNETNK
+901 
-916 GYSLDEFNF
+916 

>member
-71 FRLIADNSKTFTLFD
+71 FRLIADNSKTFKLFD
-86 RKQTFDKVFKESG
+86 RKQTFDKVFKEAG

-110 DRDASRG
+110 DRDASSG
-117 EQVNGFSNLFGIFG
+117 EQVNVFSNMFGLFG
-131 NRGNTVEKD
+131 NRGYTAGKD
-140 RGPRG
+140 RAPRG

-195 RLKRV
+195 RLKRA

-283 LRQLNVVQGGRP
+283 LRQLNAVQGGHP

-315 AGEINGR
+315 AGEVNGR

-495 ATQLLAEA
+495 ATHLLAEA

-577 NYRKALE
+577 NYHKALE

-621 EEYTRATGRN
+621 EEYTRATDRN

-644 AFLDPEQQSEWIARE
+644 AFLDPELQSEWIARE

-719 IRVRA
+719 IRVRD
-724 ERDRRQFEEALER
+724 ERNRRQFAEALER
-737 VKVLIADRNY
+737 VEVLITSGNY
-747 EEARRLLNALK
+747 GEARRLLKALE
-758 ADATTPQ
+758 ADAITPQ
-765 QQEIVTRL
+765 QKEIVKRL
-773 FKLIFE
+773 
-779 KEDQNNGSSA
+779 
-789 GPTQQQGRMAR
+789 
-800 HFKRIFEEADQNN
+800 FKRIFEEADRKK
-813 GFAAITLPEKGIV
+813 GFFAETTQQQGSI
-826 ARLFKRI
+826 ARLAQRI
-833 SEEADQNNGFFAGPT
+833 FEEADRKKGFFAEPT
-848 QQPAGQ
+848 QQSADQP
-854 LQQGKDQSPQPAGQ
+854 QQCKDQSQQPADQ
-868 SSGIDD
+868 PSGIDD
-874 PEGFFGKR
+874 PEGFFGNS
-882 EAPKPAA
+882 EAPQPTTPKNNGGDEAKPV
-889 RPKKADAETKPT
+889 
-901 PDNKQKKGAKNETNK
+901 PDNKQKKGVKNETNK

>member
-21 NDVMKPVLPKTEDEF
+21 NDVMKPVLPKTEDDF

-71 FRLIADNSKTFTLFD
+71 FRLIADNSKTFTLFN
-86 RKQTFDKVFKESG
+86 RKQTFDKVFKEAG

-110 DRDASRG
+110 DCDASSG
-117 EQVNGFSNLFGIFG
+117 EQV
-131 NRGNTVEKD
+131 
-140 RGPRG
+140 P
-145 DRQVATYISFAAD
+145 TYISFAAD

-173 QEGFNVRER
+173 QEGFNVCER

-195 RLKRV
+195 RLKRA

-226 SFVRLG
+226 SFVRLE

-339 KTLPSGENICS
+339 KTLPSGEKICS

-364 LTLARSYRLEKE
+364 LTLARSYRLQKE
-376 DFVHFRR
+376 DFVHFKR

-473 EAAKAALELLPEDQH
+473 EAAKAALKLLPEDQQ
-488 AKEKLQR
+488 AKEKIQR

-503 KVRNEQYQQT
+503 KVRNEQYQQA
-513 LTQAQAA
+513 LSQAQAA

-549 YEQLAQKIEQLAH
+549 YEQLAQKIELLAH

-589 QRIDRNHPDLQPRM
+589 QRIDRNHPELPQRM
-603 STCRLKISER
+603 ANCRLKISEQ
-613 ERKIFAMK
+613 
-621 EEYTRATGRN
+621 EENILRVKQEYALSA
-631 EHVKAAEC
+631 EKDHEKAA
-639 ARRLA
+639 AYAHQLVA
-644 AFLDPEQQSEWIARE
+644 LLDPEFQAEWIARE
-659 EQHKR
+659 EQHKKALETEKQQQER
-664 AAEAEQKQ
+664 LAEYR
-672 KEFIDDCTKH
+672 KE
-682 YNKAWFDEDWAT
+682 YNNAWFDEDYAH
-694 FVRYAEEVLRCR
+694 FIRYAEEALRIQPNA
-706 KDDELA
+706 ELA

-719 IRVRA
+719 
-724 ERDRRQFEEALER
+724 ERLQSEQDRQKFEEGIKK
-737 VKVLIADRNY
+737 VKIMIADRHY
-747 EEARRLLNALK
+747 QEARTLLEALK
-758 ADATTPQ
+758 AYATTPEQ
-765 QQEIVTRL
+765 LQIVRSL
-773 FKLIFE
+773 F
-779 KEDQNNGSSA
+779 S
-789 GPTQQQGRMAR
+789 
-800 HFKRIFEEADQNN
+800 RIFEEEDRNSRKKPELFRNYRRIAGFSSDEDPFFGEESAKRPEPKADDDFFGNRAAQNK
-813 GFAAITLPEKGIV
+813 EK
-826 ARLFKRI
+826 KNE
-833 SEEADQNNGFFAGPT
+833 SEEDKSGFSPADF
-848 QQPAGQ
+848 
-854 LQQGKDQSPQPAGQ
+854 
-868 SSGIDD
+868 
-874 PEGFFGKR
+874 
-882 EAPKPAA
+882 
-889 RPKKADAETKPT
+889 
-901 PDNKQKKGAKNETNK
+901 
-916 GYSLDEFNF
+916 EF

>member
-21 NDVMKPVLPKTEDEF
+21 NDVMKPVLPKTEDDF

-64 PHYYGGI
+64 PHYYGRI

-110 DRDASRG
+110 DCDASSG
-117 EQVNGFSNLFGIFG
+117 EQV
-131 NRGNTVEKD
+131 
-140 RGPRG
+140 P
-145 DRQVATYISFAAD
+145 TYISFAAD

-220 YRHQKK
+220 YRHQKQ

-240 TDPRARALVED
+240 TDPRVRALVED

-262 LTTPEEKEK
+262 LTTAEEKEK

-276 GQYTDQW
+276 AQYTAQW
-283 LRQLNVVQGGRP
+283 LRQLNAVQGGRP
-295 LQLLDVRLS
+295 LQLLDVRFS
-304 VVPNVYSVAVT
+304 VVPNVYSVTVT

-322 TKKIVAD
+322 TEKIVAD

-339 KTLPSGENICS
+339 KTLPSGEKICS

-364 LTLARSYRLEKE
+364 LTLARSYRLQKE
-376 DFVHFRR
+376 DFVHFKR

-495 ATQLLAEA
+495 ATHLLAEA
-503 KVRNEQYQQT
+503 KVRNEQYQQA
-513 LTQAQAA
+513 LSQAQAA

-549 YEQLAQKIEQLAH
+549 YEQLAQKIELLAH

-589 QRIDRNHPDLQPRM
+589 QRIDRNHPELPQRM
-603 STCRLKISER
+603 ADCRLKIR
-613 ERKIFAMK
+613 EQEEKILRVK
-621 EEYTRATGRN
+621 QEYDLSVDRQ
-631 EHVKAAEC
+631 EHEKAA
-639 ARRLA
+639 AYAHQLVA
-644 AFLDPEQQSEWIARE
+644 LLDVEFQAEWIVRE
-659 EQHKR
+659 EQHKK
-664 AAEAEQKQ
+664 ALETEQKQ
-672 KEFIDDCTKH
+672 QECLAEYRKE
-682 YNKAWFDEDWAT
+682 YNKAWFDGDYAH
-694 FVRYAEEVLRCR
+694 FIRYAEEALRIQP
-706 KDDELA
+706 DAELA

-719 IRVRA
+719 
-724 ERDRRQFEEALER
+724 ERLQSEQDRQKFEEGIKK
-737 VKVLIADRNY
+737 VKIMIADRHY
-747 EEARRLLNALK
+747 QEARTLLEALK
-758 ADATTPQ
+758 AYATTPEQ
-765 QQEIVTRL
+765 LQIVRSL
-773 FKLIFE
+773 F
-779 KEDQNNGSSA
+779 S
-789 GPTQQQGRMAR
+789 
-800 HFKRIFEEADQNN
+800 RIFEEEDRNSRKKPELFRNYRRIAGFSSDEDPFFGEESAKRPEPKADDDFFGNRAAQNK
-813 GFAAITLPEKGIV
+813 EK
-826 ARLFKRI
+826 KNE
-833 SEEADQNNGFFAGPT
+833 SEEDKSGFSPADF
-848 QQPAGQ
+848 
-854 LQQGKDQSPQPAGQ
+854 
-868 SSGIDD
+868 
-874 PEGFFGKR
+874 
-882 EAPKPAA
+882 
-889 RPKKADAETKPT
+889 
-901 PDNKQKKGAKNETNK
+901 
-916 GYSLDEFNF
+916 EF

>member
-14 AAAIRDD
+14 AAAIRDE

-86 RKQTFDKVFKESG
+86 RKQTFDKVFKEAG

-110 DRDASRG
+110 DRDASSG
-117 EQVNGFSNLFGIFG
+117 EQVDGFSNLYGLLFRKNVDTAG
-131 NRGNTVEKD
+131 KD
-140 RGPRG
+140 RSPRG

-240 TDPRARALVED
+240 TDPRVRALVED
-251 VVDKINNVQHF
+251 IVDKINNVQHF
-262 LTTPEEKEK
+262 LTTPEQKEK
-271 EYCNL
+271 EYYNL
-276 GQYTDQW
+276 MQYAPQW
-283 LRQLNVVQGGRP
+283 LRQLDAVQGGRP

-304 VVPNVYSVAVT
+304 VVPNVYSVTVT

-322 TKKIVAD
+322 TEKIVAD

-364 LTLARSYRLEKE
+364 LTFARSYSLQKE
-376 DFVHFRR
+376 DFVHFKR

-421 AQAEAERVREA
+421 AQAEADRVREA

-495 ATQLLAEA
+495 ATHLLAEA

-613 ERKIFAMK
+613 ESKILAMK
-621 EEYTRATGRN
+621 EEYTRATDRHDH
-631 EHVKAAEC
+631 EKAAEC

-644 AFLDPEQQSEWIARE
+644 AFPDSEEQSEWIARE

-672 KEFIDDCTKH
+672 KEFIDDCTKR
-682 YNKAWFDEDWAT
+682 YNKAWFDGDWAT

-706 KDDELA
+706 KDEELA

-719 IRVRA
+719 KRVRA
-724 ERDRRQFEEALER
+724 ELDRQQFEEALKR

-758 ADATTPQ
+758 ADATTPEQ
-765 QQEIVTRL
+765 LQIVRNL
-773 FKLIFE
+773 FSRIFDE
-779 KEDQNNGSSA
+779 EDQKKDPS
-789 GPTQQQGRMAR
+789 
-800 HFKRIFEEADQNN
+800 
-813 GFAAITLPEKGIV
+813 PE
-826 ARLFKRI
+826 
-833 SEEADQNNGFFAGPT
+833 PP
-848 QQPAGQ
+848 QQPA
-854 LQQGKDQSPQPAGQ
+854 DQP
-868 SSGIDD
+868 SGIHNFGD
-874 PEGFFGKR
+874 FFGER

-889 RPKKADAETKPT
+889 RPKKADAETKPA
-901 PDNKQKKGAKNETNK
+901 PDDKQKKGAKDETKKGFSLNEF
-916 GYSLDEFNF
+916 DF

>member
-14 AAAIRDD
+14 AAAIRDE

-86 RKQTFDKVFKESG
+86 RKQTFDKVFKEAG

-110 DRDASRG
+110 DRDASSG
-117 EQVNGFSNLFGIFG
+117 EQVDGFSNLYGLLFRKNVDTAG
-131 NRGNTVEKD
+131 KD
-140 RGPRG
+140 RSPRG

-240 TDPRARALVED
+240 TDPRVRALVED
-251 VVDKINNVQHF
+251 IVDKINNVQHF
-262 LTTPEEKEK
+262 LTTPEQKEK
-271 EYCNL
+271 EYYNL
-276 GQYTDQW
+276 MQYAPQW
-283 LRQLNVVQGGRP
+283 LRQLDAVQGGRP

-304 VVPNVYSVAVT
+304 VVPNVYSVTVT

-322 TKKIVAD
+322 TEKIVAD

-364 LTLARSYRLEKE
+364 LTFARSYSLQKE
-376 DFVHFRR
+376 DFVHFKR

-421 AQAEAERVREA
+421 AQAEADRVREA

-495 ATQLLAEA
+495 ATHLLAEA

-613 ERKIFAMK
+613 ESEILAMK
-621 EEYTRATGRN
+621 QEYARAADRHDH
-631 EHVKAAEC
+631 EKAAEC

-672 KEFIDDCTKH
+672 KEFIDDCTKR
-682 YNKAWFDEDWAT
+682 YNKAWFDGDWAT

-706 KDDELA
+706 KDEELA

-719 IRVRA
+719 KRVRA
-724 ERDRRQFEEALER
+724 ELDRQQFEEALKR

-758 ADATTPQ
+758 ADATTPEQ
-765 QQEIVTRL
+765 LQIVRNL
-773 FKLIFE
+773 FSRIFDE
-779 KEDQNNGSSA
+779 EDQKKDPS
-789 GPTQQQGRMAR
+789 
-800 HFKRIFEEADQNN
+800 
-813 GFAAITLPEKGIV
+813 PE
-826 ARLFKRI
+826 
-833 SEEADQNNGFFAGPT
+833 PP
-848 QQPAGQ
+848 QQPA
-854 LQQGKDQSPQPAGQ
+854 DQP
-868 SSGIDD
+868 SGIHNFGD
-874 PEGFFGKR
+874 FFGER

-889 RPKKADAETKPT
+889 RPKKADAETKPA
-901 PDNKQKKGAKNETNK
+901 PDDKQKKGAKDETKKGFSLNEF
-916 GYSLDEFNF
+916 DF